1 MVVLDLFSGAGGL
14 SEGFWR
20 QGCTFVGHVEADVNA
35 CNTLKT
41 RTAYWNLKNK
51 NKLDIYYRYLK
62 QEISRDDLWNLA
74 NIDIFKDVINK
85 EIGKETYSSIINQL
99 KENLKDKNLS
109 NVDVIIG
116 GPPCQAYSIMGRASL
131 GEKVKDDPRNQLF
144 KYYVKFLKDFRP
156 KMFVFE
162 NVEGFYSA
170 GKGKYFEELKKAV
183 DKAGYYMQDKLLTA
197 SDFGVLQSR
206 KRVIIIGWKKSLKKK
221 CFYPEFEK
229 INLEEKVPSYN
240 SVFDILDDLPP
251 IELSPDPKVIN
262 EVRGENK
269 YINISN
275 EYLEFSKI
283 RTKNFNILT
292 HHIARYN
299 NENDREIYSIAL
311 DKWFNENHRLQ
322 YNEIPIRLQRHKN
335 KNANQNRFNVIKAN
349 EKIVNTIVAHISID
363 GHYYIHPDK
372 KQLRSLSVREAAR
385 IQSFPDDFYFEGS
398 RTATFK
404 QIGNAVPPLMGE
416 NIAIHIK
423 KQLESIKNEEKRK
436 IDLTNNNFYYS
447 NIEEE
452 ICEKIKDISIYRER
466 STIQLFVNK

>member
-1 MVVLDLFSGAGGL
+1 MIVLDLFSGAGGL

-20 QGCTFVGHVEADVNA
+20 QNCTFVGHIEADENA

-41 RTAYWNLKNK
+41 RTAYWNLKK
-51 NKLDIYYRYLK
+51 EDRLDVYYKYLK
-62 QEISRDDLWNLA
+62 QEISRDELWDSA
-74 NIDIFKDVINK
+74 NIDILKDVINK
-85 EIGKETYSSIINQL
+85 EIGEETYLNIKEQI

-144 KYYVKFLKDFRP
+144 KYYVKFLEDFRP
-156 KMFVFE
+156 KMFIFE

-170 GKGKYFEELKKAV
+170 GKGKYFEELRKAV
-183 DKAGYYMQDKLLTA
+183 DKAGYYMHHNLLTA

-206 KRVIIIGWKKSLKKK
+206 KRVIIIGWQKSLENK
-221 CFYPEFEK
+221 CSYPEFRK
-229 INLEEKVPSYN
+229 VNLADEVPSYN
-240 SVFDILDDLPP
+240 NVFDILNDLPP
-251 IELSPDPKVIN
+251 IELSEDKKVVN

-269 YINISN
+269 YINTSN

-292 HHIARYN
+292 HHIARFN

-311 DKWFNENHRLQ
+311 DKWFNEKHRLQ
-322 YNEIPIRLQRHKN
+322 YNEIPVRLQRHKN

-349 EKIVNTIVAHISID
+349 ERVVNTIVAHISID
-363 GHYYIHPDK
+363 GHYYIHPDR

-404 QIGNAVPPLMGE
+404 QIGNAVPPLMAEYIAEQINKQINKLDCEE
-416 NIAIHIK
+416 NHIK
-423 KQLESIKNEEKRK
+423 SIDNSLDMD
-436 IDLTNNNFYYS
+436 IINHIIISDNNF
-447 NIEEE
+447 
-452 ICEKIKDISIYRER
+452 R
-466 STIQLFVNK
+466 

>member
-1 MVVLDLFSGAGGL
+1 MIVLDLFSGAGGL
-14 SEGFWR
+14 SEGFFR
-20 QGCTFVGHVEADVNA
+20 VNSTFVGHVEADSNA
-35 CNTLKT
+35 CKTLKT
-41 RTAYWNLKNK
+41 RTAYWNLKK
-51 NKLDIYYRYLK
+51 ANKLNIYNDYLLK
-62 QEISRDDLWNLA
+62 KISTEELLQQANLSFS
-74 NIDIFKDVINK
+74 DDVINVA
-85 EIGKETYSSIINQL
+85 ISDETFNDIVKRIQ
-99 KENLKDKNLS
+99 KNMKS
-109 NVDVIIG
+109 KNIDNVDLIIG

-423 KQLESIKNEEKRK
+423 KQLESIKNKEKRK

-447 NIEEE
+447 NIEEK
-452 ICEKIKDISIYRER
+452 ICEKIKNISIYREK
-466 STIQLFVNK
+466 STMQLFVNK

>member
-20 QGCTFVGHVEADVNA
+20 QGCTFAGHVEADVNA

-74 NIDIFKDVINK
+74 NIDILKDVINK
-85 EIGKETYSSIINQL
+85 EIGEETYSNIKEQI
-99 KENLKDKNLS
+99 KENLKNKNLL

-131 GEKVKDDPRNQLF
+131 GEKVKNDPRNQLF
-144 KYYVKFLKDFRP
+144 KYYVNFLEDFRP

-170 GKGKYFEELKKAV
+170 GKGKYFKELKEAV
-183 DKAGYYMQDKLLTA
+183 DKAGYYMKDKLLIA

-206 KRVIIIGWKKSLKKK
+206 KRVIIVGWQKELEGK
-221 CFYPEFEK
+221 CSYPDFKK
-229 INLEEKVPSYN
+229 INLADKVPSYSN
-240 SVFDILDDLPP
+240 VFDILNDLPP
-251 IELSPDPKVIN
+251 IKLSSDPKVIN

-269 YINISN
+269 YISTSN

-283 RTKNFNILT
+283 RTKDFNILT
-292 HHIARYN
+292 HHVARFN
-299 NENDREIYSIAL
+299 NENDRKIYSIAL
-311 DKWFNENHRLQ
+311 DKWFNEKHRLK
-322 YNEIPIRLQRHKN
+322 YKEIPSKLQKHN
-335 KNANQNRFNVIKAN
+335 NINANQNRFNVIKAD

-404 QIGNAVPPLMGE
+404 QIGNAVPPLMAE
-416 NIAIHIK
+416 FIAIEIM
-423 KQLESIKNEEKRK
+423 KQM
-436 IDLTNNNFYYS
+436 
-447 NIEEE
+447 
-452 ICEKIKDISIYRER
+452 
-466 STIQLFVNK
+466 

>member
-20 QGCTFVGHVEADVNA
+20 QDCTFVGHVEADENA

-41 RTAYWNLKNK
+41 RTAYWNLKK
-51 NKLDIYYRYLK
+51 ENKLDVYYQYLK
-62 QEISRDDLWNLA
+62 QEISRDELWNLA
-74 NIDIFKDVINK
+74 NIDILKDVINK
-85 EIGKETYSSIINQL
+85 EIGEETYSNIKEQI

-131 GEKVKDDPRNQLF
+131 GEKVKNDPRNQLF
-144 KYYVKFLKDFRP
+144 KYYVNFLEDFRP

-183 DKAGYYMQDKLLTA
+183 DKAGYYMKDDLLIA

-206 KRVIIIGWKKSLKKK
+206 KRVIIVGWQKELDGK
-221 CFYPEFEK
+221 CSYPKFKK
-229 INLEEKVPSYN
+229 INLADEVPNYN
-240 SVFDILDDLPP
+240 NVFDILNDLPT
-251 IELSPDPKVIN
+251 IQLSSNPKVVN

-269 YINISN
+269 YINTTN
-275 EYLEFSKI
+275 DYLEFSKI

-292 HHIARYN
+292 HHIARFN
-299 NENDREIYSIAL
+299 NENDRKIYSIAL
-311 DKWFNENHRLQ
+311 DNWFNKKHRLQ
-322 YNEIPIRLQRHKN
+322 YKEIPVALQRHKN

-404 QIGNAVPPLMGE
+404 QIGNAVPPLMAE
-416 NIAIHIK
+416 FIAIEIM
-423 KQLESIKNEEKRK
+423 KQI
-436 IDLTNNNFYYS
+436 
-447 NIEEE
+447 
-452 ICEKIKDISIYRER
+452 
-466 STIQLFVNK
+466 

>member
-1 MVVLDLFSGAGGL
+1 M
-14 SEGFWR
+14 
-20 QGCTFVGHVEADVNA
+20 
-35 CNTLKT
+35 
-41 RTAYWNLKNK
+41 
-51 NKLDIYYRYLK
+51 
-62 QEISRDDLWNLA
+62 
-74 NIDIFKDVINK
+74 
-85 EIGKETYSSIINQL
+85 
-99 KENLKDKNLS
+99 
-109 NVDVIIG
+109 
-116 GPPCQAYSIMGRASL
+116 
-131 GEKVKDDPRNQLF
+131 
-144 KYYVKFLKDFRP
+144 
-156 KMFVFE
+156 
-162 NVEGFYSA
+162 
-170 GKGKYFEELKKAV
+170 
-183 DKAGYYMQDKLLTA
+183 
-197 SDFGVLQSR
+197 
-206 KRVIIIGWKKSLKKK
+206 
-221 CFYPEFEK
+221 
-229 INLEEKVPSYN
+229 EEKVPSYN

-423 KQLESIKNEEKRK
+423 KQLESIKNKEKRK

-447 NIEEE
+447 NIEEK
-452 ICEKIKDISIYRER
+452 ICEKIKNISIYREK
-466 STIQLFVNK
+466 STMQLFVNK

>member
-20 QGCTFVGHVEADVNA
+20 QDCTFVGHVEADENA

-41 RTAYWNLKNK
+41 RTAYWNLKK
-51 NKLDIYYRYLK
+51 ENKLDLYYQYLK
-62 QEISRDDLWNLA
+62 QEISRDKLWNLA
-74 NIDIFKDVINK
+74 NIDILKDVINK
-85 EIGKETYSSIINQL
+85 EIGEKTYCNIKERI

-131 GEKVKDDPRNQLF
+131 GEKVKNDPRNQLF
-144 KYYVKFLKDFRP
+144 KYYVNFLEDFKP

-183 DKAGYYMQDKLLTA
+183 DKAGYYMKDDLLIA

-206 KRVIIIGWKKSLKKK
+206 KRVIIVGWQKELDGK
-221 CFYPEFEK
+221 CSYPKFKK
-229 INLEEKVPSYN
+229 INLADEVPTYN
-240 SVFDILDDLPP
+240 NVFDILNDLPP

-269 YINISN
+269 YINTSN

-283 RTKNFNILT
+283 RTNNFNILT
-292 HHIARYN
+292 HHIARFN

-311 DKWFNENHRLQ
+311 DKWFNEKHRLQ
-322 YNEIPIRLQRHKN
+322 YKEIPTRLQRHKN

-416 NIAIHIK
+416 TIA
-423 KQLESIKNEEKRK
+423 Q
-436 IDLTNNNFYYS
+436 Y
-447 NIEEE
+447 
-452 ICEKIKDISIYRER
+452 IKDMIYETR
-466 STIQLFVNK
+466 

>member
-1 MVVLDLFSGAGGL
+1 
-14 SEGFWR
+14 
-20 QGCTFVGHVEADVNA
+20 
-35 CNTLKT
+35 
-41 RTAYWNLKNK
+41 
-51 NKLDIYYRYLK
+51 
-62 QEISRDDLWNLA
+62 
-74 NIDIFKDVINK
+74 
-85 EIGKETYSSIINQL
+85 
-99 KENLKDKNLS
+99 
-109 NVDVIIG
+109 
-116 GPPCQAYSIMGRASL
+116 
-131 GEKVKDDPRNQLF
+131 
-144 KYYVKFLKDFRP
+144 
-156 KMFVFE
+156 
-162 NVEGFYSA
+162 
-170 GKGKYFEELKKAV
+170 
-183 DKAGYYMQDKLLTA
+183 MQDKLLTA

-349 EKIVNTIVAHISID
+349 EKIVNTVVAHISID

-423 KQLESIKNEEKRK
+423 KQLESIKNKEKRK

-447 NIEEE
+447 NIEEK
-452 ICEKIKDISIYRER
+452 ICEKIKNISIYREK
-466 STIQLFVNK
+466 STMQLFVNK